1 MWIRLLRAF
10 FRGIRPIRLSLDS
23 IATSLHT
30 LVRIQQLRLR
40 LEHNEIL
47 TAEGGLKPT
56 QDDLT
61 EVSFDVKQPPLNPQ
75 TGEPFTED
83 EEGMNRM
90 DWAEIFKPRGKR

>member
-47 TAEGGLKPT
+47 PAEGFKPAE
-56 QDDLT
+56 DDLT

-83 EEGMNRM
+83 EEEMNRM
-90 DWAEIFKPRGKR
+90 DWAEIFKPRRKE